1 MYSMIKKGIIL
12 AGGNGSRLYP
22 STISISKQLLPIY
35 DKPLIYYPLSILML
49 AGIREI
55 LIISSPDKIDS
66 FRACLGD
73 GSNWGIT
80 LSYAIQESPKGIAD
94 AILVGE
100 EFVKKDPFCLMLG
113 DNIFYGDLSF
123 MYSAM
128 EKFKT
133 CTIFAYNVK
142 DPERFGVVK
151 FDRQGK
157 AKMIVEKPQK
167 KISNWAV
174 PGMYLFDSTA
184 IDRVKDLKP
193 SDRGELEVTDLNKS
207 YMNDEILDVQK
218 MSRGLAWFDTG
229 TPESMLEASNFL
241 HTVEKT
247 QNTKIACLEE
257 IALKKGFIDEEKFK
271 DVVNSMPKCDYKNY
285 CKSLLTQEE

>member
-1 MYSMIKKGIIL
+1 MIKKGIIL

-35 DKPLIYYPLSILML
+35 DKPLIYYPISILML
-49 AGIREI
+49 AGIRDV

-66 FRACLGD
+66 FTSCLGD
-73 GSNWGIT
+73 GSNWGINI
-80 LSYAIQESPKGIAD
+80 SYAIQESPKGIAD
-94 AILVGE
+94 AVLVGE
-100 EFVKKDPFCLMLG
+100 EFINNEPFCLMLG
-113 DNIFYGDLSF
+113 DNIFYGDLGF

-157 AKMIVEKPQK
+157 AKMIVEKPK
-167 KISNWAV
+167 RKISNWAV

-184 IDRVKDLKP
+184 IERAKCLKP
-193 SDRGELEVTDLNKS
+193 SDRGELEITDLNRS
-207 YMNDEILDVQK
+207 YMDDDLLDVQK

-241 HTVEKT
+241 HTIEKT
-247 QNTKIACLEE
+247 QNRKIACLEE
-257 IALKKGFIDEEKFK
+257 IALKKEFIDEEKFQEAI
-271 DVVNSMPKCDYKNY
+271 NSMPNCDYKNY
-285 CKSLLTQEE
+285 CKSLLIQEE